1 MWRSLL
7 GRACGEIPFHPT
19 GERSVPR
26 WVQGALEPPARV
38 RTHIH
43 THRVCP
49 CLRSHSPYR
58 FQDCHSDR
66 HVRMGRR
73 RPRPPMD
80 RQADRVP
87 RRGALSSPGCA
98 SSKGLVAAQAE
109 APLNPCPGRLPVVA
123 TSRGEGSP
131 AVGTEAADP
140 LVSRGRAGCP
150 GRCQAVRGSGT
161 RQPQHR
167 GRFCPHRG
175 AGLPTRPPRLCPRL
189 LTPGSCTLAASV
201 TGCPPQDCTVAP
213 SKVVTTWEA
222 EPAPG
227 AQTREPQRVPPR
239 PARRPHPPAA
249 SHRPG
254 LPGPGPE
261 SMAVREAG
269 HRGAQHRLGGGCW
282 RPDTSW

>member
-26 WVQGALEPPARV
+26 WVQGALEPPACV

-43 THRVCP
+43 TRRVCP

-80 RQADRVP
+80 HQADRVP

-98 SSKGLVAAQAE
+98 SSKGLVVAQAE
-109 APLNPCPGRLPVVA
+109 APLNPRPRRLLVVA
-123 TSRGEGSP
+123 TSRGESSP

-150 GRCQAVRGSGT
+150 GQRDPPAPAPRTVLSSPRRWSPHQA
-161 RQPQHR
+161 
-167 GRFCPHRG
+167 
-175 AGLPTRPPRLCPRL
+175 PRLCPRL

-269 HRGAQHRLGGGCW
+269 HRGAQHRPGQGCW
-282 RPDTSW
+282 QPDTSW

>member
-26 WVQGALEPPARV
+26 WVQGALEPPACV

-43 THRVCP
+43 TRRVCP

-80 RQADRVP
+80 HQADRVP

-109 APLNPCPGRLPVVA
+109 APLNPRPRRLLVVA
-123 TSRGEGSP
+123 TSRGESSP

-150 GRCQAVRGSGT
+150 GRCRAVRGSGT

-175 AGLPTRPPRLCPRL
+175 AGLPTRPPGSVRACSRL
-189 LTPGSCTLAASV
+189 GAAR
-201 TGCPPQDCTVAP
+201 
-213 SKVVTTWEA
+213 WR
-222 EPAPG
+222 PASRG
-227 AQTREPQRVPPR
+227 VPPR
-239 PARRPHPPAA
+239 TALSRPQ
-249 SHRPG
+249 R
-254 LPGPGPE
+254 
-261 SMAVREAG
+261 
-269 HRGAQHRLGGGCW
+269 W
-282 RPDTSW
+282 

>member
-109 APLNPCPGRLPVVA
+109 APLNPRPGRLPVVA

-150 GRCQAVRGSGT
+150 GQRDPPAPAPRTVLSSPRRWSPHQA
-161 RQPQHR
+161 PQALSAPAHAWELHAGGQR
-167 GRFCPHRG
+167 HGVSPPGLHCRALKGGDDVGGRASPRRPNPG
-175 AGLPTRPPRLCPRL
+175 ASASAAAASTPAPPPGRLPPPGA
-189 LTPGSCTLAASV
+189 PGS
-201 TGCPPQDCTVAP
+201 
-213 SKVVTTWEA
+213 
-222 EPAPG
+222 
-227 AQTREPQRVPPR
+227 
-239 PARRPHPPAA
+239 
-249 SHRPG
+249 RPG
-254 LPGPGPE
+254 EHG
-261 SMAVREAG
+261 
-269 HRGAQHRLGGGCW
+269 GA
-282 RPDTSW
+282 